1 MKNTFSLC
9 LLLFSAVFIS
19 SAAEIRNVCCTTFPL
34 YLFTRNITE
43 GCRNVNTELVIPPG
57 TGCPHDYALT
67 PRDMRKLG
75 AEHLILVRNGLG
87 LDDFILAPLR
97 KMNPDAV
104 VIDTSRGIDTLALD
118 TPCRHEHGHGHRH
131 TARNPH
137 LFASPFEAVRIVG
150 NIAEGLAEADPAN
163 AARYRSNAAAYTA
176 KLRRLCEAFTE
187 NARRY
192 QFEKRKIV
200 TQHGVFDYLAR
211 NLNLPVFA
219 TITAE
224 PESGIT
230 ASEMTE
236 LAAKLKGKG
245 IDVIYTEPQ
254 YSPRVAKTLAREC
267 GIPLAS
273 LDPVANGPA
282 DAPMDYYE
290 STMRKNLE
298 VLGKTLK
305 K

>member
-1 MKNTFSLC
+1 MKKLFFPC
-9 LLLFSAVFIS
+9 LFLAAWMTVT
-19 SAAEIRNVCCTTFPL
+19 AAESRNIYCTTFPL
-34 YLFTRNITE
+34 YLFTRNITD
-43 GCRNVNTELVIPPG
+43 GCKNVNTELIIPPG
-57 TGCPHDYALT
+57 TGCPHDYAMT
-67 PRDMRKLG
+67 PRDMRRLG
-75 AEHLILVRNGLG
+75 AENLILVRNGLG
-87 LDDFILAPLR
+87 LDDFILKPLR
-97 KMNPDAV
+97 KMNPKAL
-104 VIDTSRGIDTLALD
+104 VIDTSRGIETLGLHTA
-118 TPCRHEHGHGHRH
+118 CRHGHEHHHGHGE
-131 TARNPH
+131 RNPH
-137 LFASPFEAVRIVG
+137 LFASPFEAISIVG
-150 NIAEGLAEADPAN
+150 NIAAGLSDADPAN
-163 AARYRSNAAAYTA
+163 AARYKANAAAYTE
-176 KLRRLCEAFTE
+176 KLRRLCTDFMEC
-187 NARRY
+187 ARKC

-211 NLNLPVFA
+211 NLKLPIFA

-230 ASEMTE
+230 ASEMTA
-236 LAAKLKGKG
+236 LAAKLKGQN
-245 IDVIYTEPQ
+245 IDAIYTEPQ
-254 YSPRVAKTLAREC
+254 YSSRIAQTLAKEC

>member
-1 MKNTFSLC
+1 MKKIFLFSL
-9 LLLFSAVFIS
+9 LLSAVFVS
-19 SAAEIRNVCCTTFPL
+19 FAEETRTICCTTFPL

-43 GCRNVNTELVIPPG
+43 GCGNVRTELVIPPG

-75 AEHLILVRNGLG
+75 TENLILVRNGLG

-97 KMNPDAV
+97 KMNPKAV

-118 TPCRHEHGHGHRH
+118 IPCRHEHGHAHSH
-131 TARNPH
+131 AARNPH
-137 LFASPFEAVRIVG
+137 LFASPFEAIRIVG

-163 AARYRSNAAAYTA
+163 AARYRSNAAAYAA

-187 NARRY
+187 SARKY

-211 NLNLPVFA
+211 NLKLPVFA
-219 TITAE
+219 TITSE

-230 ASEMTE
+230 ASEMTA
-236 LAAKLKGKG
+236 LAAKLKGKN
-245 IDVIYTEPQ
+245 IDAIYTEPQ
-254 YSPRVAKTLAREC
+254 YSSRVAQTIAREC